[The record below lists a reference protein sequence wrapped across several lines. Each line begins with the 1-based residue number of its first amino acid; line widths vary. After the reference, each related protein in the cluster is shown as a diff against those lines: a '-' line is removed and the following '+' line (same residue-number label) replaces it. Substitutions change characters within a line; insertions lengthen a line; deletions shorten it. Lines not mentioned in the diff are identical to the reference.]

1 MGNLAL
7 MCTIAFVA
15 VFLVLTVLSILMTA
29 LTAAFPAARRHAAL
43 RHDGDAQADA
53 ALTAAI
59 TTTMHR
65 LYPGSTVARIEERE

>member
-43 RHDGDAQADA
+43 PGDAQADA